1 METHSMNGI
10 NNTQNSNQT
19 LSLQQQ
25 QQQQQQENNQNLM
38 MQQHLSQQMVQQQQ
52 QQQQLLT
59 QQQPTTSTNLN
70 LQQPSD
76 ENTEMRKQEIGDI
89 LHQIMNITDQ
99 SLDEAQA
106 R

>member
-25 QQQQQQENNQNLM
+25 QQQQQQQENNQNLM
-38 MQQHLSQQMVQQQQ
+38 MQQHLSQQMVQ

>member
-38 MQQHLSQQMVQQQQ
+38 MQQHLSQQMVQ